1 MDYLMQ
7 NKWFIEDISRP
18 TATGFL
24 RGYGYT
30 SKKKLIFD
38 FNVDISKKFL
48 SAMRVSARIDNYL
61 PREFYGLLS
70 WRIVNIKTL
79 YSCHVFAILNK
90 QNFDLVLSTLDPQD
104 LSKLRE
110 IPEIKS
116 LMKSST

>member
-1 MDYLMQ
+1 MQ
-7 NKWFIEDISRP
+7 NKWFIEDVSRP

-24 RGYGYT
+24 RGSGYT

-38 FNVDISKKFL
+38 FNVDISKRFM
-48 SAMRVSARIDNYL
+48 SAMKSSYL

-104 LSKLRE
+104 LIKLRE